1 MKRLCVLFF
10 LLSGCAGLNVND
22 NNSFSH
28 DVELVLKSQALSS
41 SVQEIQSKAHFSK
54 KHKSADITIKDVALE
69 DFVKVVF
76 SEILKIPHVLSR
88 DIVAMN
94 KRVDVLIP
102 ASCASYSLFSV
113 VVAILEKNGVEIE
126 DVEGVLVLSVRQS
139 FDSKR
144 GGALQGDSGSSAV
157 KVLADCIYSFRPVF
171 SRAVDIQKALLP
183 LINSE
188 NAQVIVHENTNTLIF
203 KTSQREKRSIFKLL
217 RILDHKQKQVSIDVT
232 VAEVSMTDDLS
243 YGLEGFLNSSLLGV
257 KIAPVSSIGYGLTS
271 SIFISDWLKL
281 IVNMGEKKG
290 LIKVKANPYLLISD
304 GSVSS
309 ITIGNEYPVLTQQ
322 KSSGNSSD
330 IINSIEYRKTGIVL
344 NITPVI
350 SGDDVHLDSTIELS
364 EGQKNDLTTIQSP
377 AILTRKVKSSVV
389 VPSGQSLI
397 VGGLISES
405 VNKTDSFLPFVRF
418 RGDGVQIGQNDSVS
432 RSELVIIL
440 NVLIVDEKNVGDWFK
455 YLSDKY
461 DHHEI
466 GVK

>member
-1 MKRLCVLFF
+1 MKRFCLLFF
-10 LLSGCAGLNVND
+10 LLSGCAGLNVID
-22 NNSFSH
+22 SSFSH
-28 DVELVLKSQALSS
+28 DVGIALQNHSTAR
-41 SVQEIQSKAHFSK
+41 VHQDVQSKASFAK
-54 KHKSADITIKDVALE
+54 KLKSADITIKDVALE

-76 SEILKIPHVLSR
+76 SEILKIPYVLSR

-102 ASCASYSLFSV
+102 ASCASYSLFAV

-139 FDSKR
+139 YEKR

-157 KVLADCIYSFRPVF
+157 KVFADCIYSYRPIF
-171 SRAVDIQKALLP
+171 SRAVDIQKAVSSLVV
-183 LINSE
+183 SE
-188 NAQVIVHENTNTLIF
+188 HGQVIVHDVTNTLIV
-203 KTSQREKRSIFKLL
+203 KSSETERRAILKLL
-217 RILDHKQKQVSIDVT
+217 RVLDQRQRQVAIDVT

-243 YGLEGFLNSSLLGV
+243 FGLEGFLNSTLLGL
-257 KIAPVSSIGYGLTS
+257 KLTPASAAGYGLTAS
-271 SIFISDWLKL
+271 VFVSDWLKL

-290 LIKVKANPYLLISD
+290 LIRVKANPYLLISD
-304 GSVSS
+304 GALSS
-309 ITIGNEYPVLTQQ
+309 ITIGNEYPILTQQ

-350 SGDDVHLDSTIELS
+350 SGDDVHLDSSIELS
-364 EGQKNDLTTIQSP
+364 EGQKNDLTAIQSP
-377 AILTRKVKSSVV
+377 AILSRKVKSSVV

-405 VNKTDSFLPFVRF
+405 VNKTDSFLPFLRF
-418 RGDGVQIGQNDSVS
+418 RGNGVKVGQNDSVS

-461 DHHEI
+461 NHHEI